1 VADSC
6 RLSVVSG
13 VVRSRVTGDRLPV
26 LRHELEAAALG
37 GRSPSGGGR
46 QSRQETED
54 AHIFALSSL
63 REETLATLVLG
74 SVCLWLI
81 E

>member
-1 VADSC
+1 
-6 RLSVVSG
+6 
-13 VVRSRVTGDRLPV
+13 LPV

-37 GRSPSGGGR
+37 GRAPRGGR

-54 AHIFALSSL
+54 ARIFALSSL

-74 SVCLWLI
+74 SVWLWLI

>member
-1 VADSC
+1 MADSC

-13 VVRSRVTGDRLPV
+13 VVRSRVTGNRLPV
-26 LRHELEAAALG
+26 LPHELEAAALG
-37 GRSPSGGGR
+37 GRAPRGGR
-46 QSRQETED
+46 QSRQATEG

-63 REETLATLVLG
+63 LEGTLATLVLG
-74 SVCLWLI
+74 SVWLSLI

>member
-26 LRHELEAAALG
+26 LRHEREAAALG
-37 GRSPSGGGR
+37 GRAPRGGR
-46 QSRQETED
+46 IASGDGGR
-54 AHIFALSSL
+54 AHLRAVEPPGRDPRYARAGLGLAL
-63 REETLATLVLG
+63 AD
-74 SVCLWLI
+74 
-81 E
+81 

>member
-1 VADSC
+1 MADSC

-13 VVRSRVTGDRLPV
+13 VVTSRVTDRLPV

-37 GRSPSGGGR
+37 GRAPRGGR
-46 QSRQETED
+46 QSRQATED

-74 SVCLWLI
+74 SVWLWLI